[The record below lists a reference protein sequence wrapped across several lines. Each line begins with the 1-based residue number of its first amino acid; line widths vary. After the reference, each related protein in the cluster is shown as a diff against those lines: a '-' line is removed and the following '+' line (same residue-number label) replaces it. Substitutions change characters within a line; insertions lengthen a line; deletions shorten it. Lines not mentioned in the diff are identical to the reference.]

1 MPSFFFK
8 NNSGYAEFKVF
19 VFIQTT
25 INEVAYN
32 IFNVSFCDILI
43 QSLDL
48 QYLIISY
55 KYINKKLEIW
65 AIIMLW
71 TEKRA
76 TSP

>member
-1 MPSFFFK
+1 MNDFTEGFVPSFFFK

-55 KYINKKLEIW
+55 KYINKKLEI
-65 AIIMLW
+65 
-71 TEKRA
+71 
-76 TSP
+76 